1 MHITA
6 RIHTRVIL
14 PSTFMLTNT
23 SRGCTDTVCAQSG
36 PIFPTPWT
44 VAHQAP
50 LSMEFSRQEYW
61 SGLPFLTVGDLPD
74 SGIEPVFPASPAL
87 VSRLFTTEPPGASNI
102 EALYPCLDVQTIQTL
117 ETLKSTGLNQVE
129 WMILN
134 SSCLPWHLTSGMTN
148 LEKAMAPHSSTL
160 AWKIPWTEE
169 PGRLQSMWSLR
180 VGHN

>member
-36 PIFPTPWT
+36 PIFPTLWT

-129 WMILN
+129 
-134 SSCLPWHLTSGMTN
+134 
-148 LEKAMAPHSSTL
+148 
-160 AWKIPWTEE
+160 
-169 PGRLQSMWSLR
+169 
-180 VGHN
+180 